1 MASNIPVIVQGNS
14 FSLAIPLQIY
24 YINGDQMDLQDYTPD
39 PTDEVS
45 VQLKGSRRNYTYT
58 PTIDGNVA
66 NIDLSGN
73 ELADNYS
80 VVVSIVKANG
90 QRLRSFRTDQFFIVE
105 SSDDLTTDDIV
116 QGLEENVIYLNSSI
130 FVAGEDGRGIESIV
144 KTGTSGLVDTYTIT
158 YTDAT
163 TSTFNVTNGANGA
176 QGAQGADGVGITS
189 IEKTATVGLVD
200 TYTITLSNGETSTFD
215 VTNGRD
221 GVDLG
226 LATIVNDLTTGG
238 TTDVLSAEMG
248 KVLGERTVMR
258 KVLSAAICTMK
269 GYFNASGAFVENNFH
284 RSILISLA
292 NITRLDVT
300 GCRNNLVWF
309 YESDG
314 TTPLQKTNDVVLTS
328 FPAGAYYVGVSYDR
342 MDTTAI
348 TIDYDLRVFIDEV
361 ENGPFKYTRLTA
373 PTGPWNLE
381 YDTGVQKYDSGIY
394 GVLGFIPLMSAT
406 LIYCPQNDG
415 KRGVI
420 CFYDEN
426 YDYITGYSY
435 CRFSA
440 VPTGAKYAKIR
451 CHNVDVGGVAEI
463 YLYEGADHLHDHIA
477 HLEREVSLLKP
488 MPLVG
493 KTVAFLGDSI
503 TATYSGQY
511 VSMFAARTGCTIE
524 RLAVAGVSYANG
536 GIASQAANL
545 TGNEALVVVMGGT
558 NDFGHGDP
566 IGNIYDES
574 GGTIVP
580 TTDTSTTC
588 SGVHAVI
595 QGIYAK
601 CPTAKI
607 IVITPPQRSTG
618 WTANTQGKYLYE
630 YVDAIKKVAQ
640 LYGVLVVDQFANCN
654 INPVF
659 AAMNSK
665 YFNSGG
671 THPNNLYHQL
681 LADWLYNAIADWIRE
696 PYL

>member
-1 MASNIPVIVQGNS
+1 MVDTTGLTELISALRAETETDSISPERVGYVLQQIVDKLPSASMQLNAIKGYVVISNTSDLPTSPTTEQQMKGYLLGTMLYVWVG
-14 FSLAIPLQIY
+14 AG
-24 YINGDQMDLQDYTPD
+24 GDTLDGKYQ
-39 PTDEVS
+39 S
-45 VQLKGSRRNYTYT
+45 AQLKG
-58 PTIDGNVA
+58 
-66 NIDLSGN
+66 
-73 ELADNYS
+73 
-80 VVVSIVKANG
+80 
-90 QRLRSFRTDQFFIVE
+90 
-105 SSDDLTTDDIV
+105 
-116 QGLEENVIYLNSSI
+116 
-130 FVAGEDGRGIESIV
+130 
-144 KTGTSGLVDTYTIT
+144 
-158 YTDAT
+158 
-163 TSTFNVTNGANGA
+163 
-176 QGAQGADGVGITS
+176 ADG
-189 IEKTATVGLVD
+189 AP
-200 TYTITLSNGETSTFD
+200 GEPGPKGDS
-215 VTNGRD
+215 

-226 LATIVNDLTTGG
+226 EAVLVNDLTTGG
-238 TTDVLSAEMG
+238 SEKVLSAEMG

-269 GYFNASGAFVENNFH
+269 GYFNASGVFVENTFN
-284 RSILISLA
+284 RSVLISLA

-314 TTPLQKTNDVVLTS
+314 TTPLQKATDVVLTS
-328 FPAGAYYVGVSYDR
+328 FPDGAYYVGVSYDQR
-342 MDTTAI
+342 DTTAI

-415 KRGVI
+415 TRGVI

-426 YDYITGYSY
+426 YEYITGYSY

-524 RLAVAGVSYANG
+524 RLAVTGVSYAGG

-574 GGTIVP
+574 NGTIVP
-580 TTDTSTTC
+580 TVDTSTTC
-588 SGVHAVI
+588 SGVHAAI

-601 CPTAKI
+601 CPTVK
-607 IVITPPQRSTG
+607 IVILTPPQRSTG
-618 WTANTQGKYLYE
+618 WTANSRGKYLYE

-659 AAMNSK
+659 SAMNSM
-665 YFNSGG
+665 YFNDG
-671 THPNNLYHQL
+671 THPKALYHKL
-681 LADWLYNAIADWIRE
+681 LADWLYSAIADWIRE

>member
-24 YINGDQMDLQDYTPD
+24 IIDEGEMVLQDYTPD

-105 SSDDLTTDDIV
+105 SSDDLTQDDIIA
-116 QGLEENVIYLNSSI
+116 GLEENVIYLNAQAFI
-130 FVAGEDGRGIESIV
+130 AGADGRGIESIV
-144 KTGTSGLVDTYTIT
+144 KTATAGLVDTYTIT
-158 YTDAT
+158 YSDNT
-163 TSTFNVTNGANGA
+163 TSTFQVTNGANGQA
-176 QGAQGADGVGITS
+176 GAQGADGVGITS

-200 TYTITLSNGETSTFD
+200 TYTITMSDGTTTTFD
-215 VTNGRD
+215 VTNGKD

-238 TTDVLSAEMG
+238 ASDVLSAEMG
-248 KVLGERTVMR
+248 KVLGERTTMR
-258 KVLSAAICTMK
+258 KQMPCYALCTKGAYYNSSGVLTSKNSYM
-269 GYFNASGAFVENNFH
+269 YAF
-284 RSILISLA
+284 ISLE
-292 NITRLDVT
+292 NVTHLNVT
-300 GCRNNLVWF
+300 GALSTRVWYF
-309 YESDG
+309 GSDG
-314 TTPLQKTNDVVLTS
+314 TTPLGNTTTADVDASS
-328 FPAGAYYVGVSYDR
+328 FPNGALYAGISYTTLST
-342 MDTTAI
+342 DTLI
-348 TIDYDLRVFIDEV
+348 IDYAMPAVTNEV
-361 ENGPFKYTRLTA
+361 ENGDFKYKKLTY
-373 PTGPWNLE
+373 PIGNWNLT
-381 YDTGVQKYDSGIY
+381 YNTGEQSYSTGWY
-394 GVLGFIPLMSAT
+394 GVLGFIPVMGADF
-406 LIYCPQNDG
+406 IFCAQNDG
-415 KRGVI
+415 TGGVI

-426 YDYITGYSY
+426 FAYISGLNY
-435 CRFSA
+435 CRA
-440 VPTGAKYAKIR
+440 AKVPSTAKYAKIR
-451 CHNVDVGGVAEI
+451 CNNAGTAEV
-463 YLYEGADHLHDHIA
+463 YLFEGADNLLDHIA
-477 HLEREVSLLKP
+477 HLDRDVTLLKP
-488 MPLVG
+488 MPMKG
-493 KTVAFLGDSI
+493 KLVAFLGDSI
-503 TATYSGQY
+503 TATYTGQY
-511 VSMFAARTGCTIE
+511 VDIFAARTGCAIE
-524 RLAVAGVSYANG
+524 RLAVAGTAYAGG
-536 GIASQAANL
+536 GIASQADNL
-545 TGNEALVVVMGGT
+545 TGNEVLVVVMAGT

-574 GGTIVP
+574 GGKIVP
-580 TTDTSTTC
+580 TADTTTTC

-607 IVITPPQRSTG
+607 IIITPPQRSTG
-618 WTANTQGKYLYE
+618 WTANTQGKYLFE

-659 AAMNSK
+659 SAMNSM
-665 YFNSGG
+665 YFNDG
-671 THPNNLYHQL
+671 THPNPLYHQL